1 MLIVLNTVNFIYD
14 KKPINSWKR
23 KKEFVNYRYT
33 LTDRLRTEIFVYNLS
48 LLVTK
53 KFFKVQGKVWSRSR
67 SKVMALAP
75 FSSPSAD
82 SATPVTLQLI
92 LWIPVGNLL
101 SKEQA
106 IFVGVLVLL
115 CPNFFFLG
123 GPLCRATLLRH
134 FSFCFLHEPQKYP
147 CPPTQVK
154 YRYREQN
161 RHD

>member
-23 KKEFVNYRYT
+23 KKEFVNYRNT

-53 KFFKVQGKVWSRSR
+53 KSFKLQGKVWSRSR

-115 CPNFFFLG
+115 CPNFFFFRG
-123 GPLCRATLLRH
+123 AFVPRDIIKT
-134 FSFCFLHEPQKYP
+134 FQFLFFARTPKISLSP
-147 CPPTQVK
+147 NTGKVPVPWAK
-154 YRYREQN
+154 
-161 RHD
+161 